1 MEILIYC
8 IFHFKALTRPSKYNL
23 TRKRRRRLSG
33 ERIGHSWIVNRKDTL
48 HNRLL
53 GTLRHSDTRRKH
65 PQTQNKKKNQK
76 TKSDYLSVPDFDQTT
91 TLFTYDEYHVV
102 LLSCPYP
109 GI

>member
-1 MEILIYC
+1 M
-8 IFHFKALTRPSKYNL
+8 
-23 TRKRRRRLSG
+23 
-33 ERIGHSWIVNRKDTL
+33 NRKDTL

-65 PQTQNKKKNQK
+65 PQTLSVRKGRVA
-76 TKSDYLSVPDFDQTT
+76 KSDYLSVPDFDQTT

-109 GI
+109 IIYAT